1 MRPAAPLAM
10 TGLLALAAAA
20 LAFQAMPQVPLAS
33 SPPLLPPVVVH
44 PVEETR
50 AERLE
55 REMASWTRPEG
66 PVRIALQAGH
76 WRAAEAPDEQAGLR
90 GNGTRGGGHQ
100 EWEVNLEIA
109 RRAAR
114 MLEDSGYVV
123 EVLPTRVPPG
133 YWADLFLS
141 IHADGHANSRAS
153 GYRAAAPR
161 RDMTGRSTAFAALL
175 DRVYGEETGLPYYGS
190 VTRRMRGY
198 YAFNYRRY
206 EHALHPMTV
215 GAIIETGFLTS
226 PRDRSV
232 IVADPERAAR
242 GITRAVIEFISPV
255 PPPRST
261 SVTRPLTLS
270 SGTGPV
276 ATRAHPAR

>member
-1 MRPAAPLAM
+1 M
-10 TGLLALAAAA
+10 TGLLALAAGAV
-20 LAFQAMPQVPLAS
+20 AFQAMPDMPTAAG
-33 SPPLLPPVVVH
+33 PPELPAAVVH

-50 AERLE
+50 ADGLA
-55 REMASWTRPEG
+55 REMASWSRPEG

-76 WRAAEAPDEQAGLR
+76 WLAREAPDEQAGLR
-90 GNGTRGGGHQ
+90 GNGTRGGGRQ
-100 EWEVNLEIA
+100 EWEINLDIA

-114 MLEDSGYVV
+114 ILEDSGYVV

-133 YWADLFLS
+133 YWADLFVS
-141 IHADGHANSRAS
+141 IHADGHTNSRAS
-153 GYRAAAPR
+153 GYRSAAPR
-161 RDMTGRSTAFAALL
+161 RDMTGRAAEFAALL

-242 GITRAVIEFISPV
+242 GITRAVIEFMSPV

-261 SVTRPLTLS
+261 GVTRPLTLS
-270 SGTGPV
+270 SGLPPAT
-276 ATRAHPAR
+276 TRADQAR